1 MPKLT
6 IIEDCSP
13 FYIRFTHEG
22 IDKIIEYG
30 KQCVPNLDQIKTFH
44 PHRLDHNQ
52 AASLLAMTPLT
63 DMVPLEPE
71 RAILFISA
79 PGLYYRAHKDGMIDR
94 CSFNYTV
101 SINDDKCVTSWYS
114 DKDLTE
120 YQLDPVLLDR
130 KLSRECVGFDPTN
143 HTALKSM
150 TAMPGE
156 CILFNTELFHDW
168 NNTESNN
175 YRVVLTLRIAHPF
188 RTETY
193 FEDVKKLIFSEQ

>member
-1 MPKLT
+1 MTKFI

-30 KQCVPNLDQIKTFH
+30 KQCVPNLDQIKTFY
-44 PHRLDHNQ
+44 PHRLPHDQ
-52 AASLLAMTPLT
+52 AASLLAMTPLSDT
-63 DMVPLEPE
+63 VPLEPE
-71 RAILFISA
+71 RVILFISS
-79 PGLYYRAHKDGMIDR
+79 PGMYYRAHKDGMIDR

-101 SINDDKCVTSWYS
+101 SVNDDKCVTSWYS

-120 YQLDPVLLDR
+120 YSLDPVLLDR
-130 KLSRECVGFDPTN
+130 KLSRECVGFDPAN

-168 NNTESNN
+168 NNTASNN

-188 RTETY
+188 RTKTY
-193 FEDVKKLIFSEQ
+193 FEDVKKLILGE